1 MLLALARRKSW
12 KNDTKAF
19 FRVNRY
25 FLFFTGVGKNNNIIA
40 DIEQLYGVVKMIT
53 QGSGQ
58 VLKTPLS

>member
-1 MLLALARRKSW
+1 LPGEKAG
-12 KNDTKAF
+12 KNGTKAF

-25 FLFFTGVGKNNNIIA
+25 SLFFTGVGKNNNIIA